1 MKVSRFAWR
10 SAGLLLILGVVGLLM
25 ATGAFFVMKWVY
37 APELPDVAEIR
48 ELPLQVP
55 LRVYTA
61 DGKLIGEFGAERR
74 APLRYDE
81 MPQNLTRAFLAAE
94 DDRFFEHPGVDYQGL
109 LRAAWS
115 LLMTGRKSQGGST
128 ITMQL
133 ARNFFLSN
141 ERTYT
146 RKFKEI
152 LLALQMEQELSKE
165 QILETYLNKIYL
177 GNRAYGVGAAAQV
190 YFGKPLDQLSL
201 SEMAILGGLPK
212 APSRDNPATST
223 QRVRDRRNYV
233 LRRMHE
239 LEFISDTEL
248 ELARAT
254 PVRPALQNT
263 DVEVEAQYLAE
274 MVRSDLYAQHGE
286 ALYTDGYVVITTL
299 QSARQQAAVA
309 ALRKALIDYDE
320 RQGYRGPEVRA
331 AGKLSATLDS
341 ESDASI
347 LEQLDERPIIGGMD
361 VAVVTALSETGIR
374 GLTREREQI
383 EVSPEGLEWAEL
395 TEANSPRP
403 GDIIRLLKTET
414 GYRLSQLPE
423 VQGAFVS
430 LDPDNGAVQAL
441 VGGFDYF
448 LGKFNRAV
456 QARRQPGS
464 GFKPFL
470 YSAALA
476 NGFTP
481 ASIVLD
487 APVVFDDPTLED
499 TWRPQNYSGKFYG
512 PTRLREALV
521 HSRNLVSIRLLQAV
535 GIDYAR
541 NFISQFGFPRNRMPR
556 DLSLALGSPT
566 FTPMEMATGFSV
578 LANNGFLIEPYYIKE
593 VQTAYGEVLFQA
605 NPAIACLECEAERQ
619 RLAARD
625 AQAPELEAAGAD
637 SEAAADTA
645 QTSGEADVEAPPPP
659 KWAPRVVDQ
668 RVLYLMNDI
677 LADVVKRGTAT
688 KARELGR
695 TDLHGKTGT
704 TNDETDAWFYGY
716 NPELV
721 GVAWVGF
728 DQPTP
733 LGRGEVGGRAA
744 LPMWMDYMKVA
755 LKGVP
760 QQSFPRPSGL
770 VNVRINPENGK
781 LAAAGSSKA
790 IFEIVPTEQIP
801 EPDDSAPLNPY
812 EESDDAGLEDIF

>member
-10 SAGLLLILGVVGLLM
+10 SIGLLLILGLVGLLM

-115 LLMTGRKSQGGST
+115 LLLTGRKSQGGST

-212 APSRDNPATST
+212 APSRDNPAAST
-223 QRVRDRRNYV
+223 QRARDRRNYV

-239 LEFISDTEL
+239 LEFITDTEL

-286 ALYTDGYVVITTL
+286 SLYTDGYVVITTL
-299 QSARQQAAVA
+299 ESTRQQAAVA

-347 LEQLDERPIIGGMD
+347 LEQLDERPIISGMD

-383 EVSPEGLEWAEL
+383 EVSAEGLEWAKL
-395 TEANSPRP
+395 TDANSPRP
-403 GDIIRLLKTET
+403 GDIIRLLKTEA

-535 GIDYAR
+535 GIGYAR
-541 NFISQFGFPRNRMPR
+541 NFISQFGFPKNRMPR

-593 VQTAYGEVLFQA
+593 VQTAYGEVLFRS

-625 AQAPELEAAGAD
+625 AEAAEP
-637 SEAAADTA
+637 EAPAKNDEPAADPALSNDET
-645 QTSGEADVEAPPPP
+645 DVEAPLPP

-677 LADVVKRGTAT
+677 LGDVVKRGTAV

-695 TDLHGKTGT
+695 SDLHGKTGT

-716 NPELV
+716 TPELV

-755 LKGVP
+755 LQGVP

-812 EESDDAGLEDIF
+812 EESNDAGLEDIF